1 MDVLIGSPNLFII
14 SNNEYN
20 HYLTYNDYQNI
31 VLFGMNNANNISFVL
46 EINEDQDITYLFYQL
61 YNYNPLKSEQVYKYI
76 LLRPYG
82 KSVDRI
88 LEKINLYNYHWRFR
102 INLIPDNINNN
113 INFKDKLCL
122 YSKDQRYYS
131 INFNQGL
138 LNRKIPVY
146 FNKKSTSLIVNT

>member
-1 MDVLIGSPNLFII
+1 MDVLKGSPNLFII
-14 SNNEYN
+14 SNNKYN
-20 HYLTYNDYQNI
+20 HYLTYNDYQNV
-31 VLFGMNNANNISFVL
+31 VLFGMNSTNNISFVL
-46 EINEDQDITYLFYQL
+46 EINENKDITYLFYQL
-61 YNYNPLKSEQVYKYI
+61 YNYKPLKSEQIYKYI

-82 KSVDRI
+82 KNVDKI
-88 LEKINLYNYHWRFR
+88 IENINLYNYHWRFR

-113 INFKDKLCL
+113 INFNDKLCL

>member
-76 LLRPYG
+76 RLSHVITLSTALQLHVPYPTTPLQ
-82 KSVDRI
+82 V
-88 LEKINLYNYHWRFR
+88 
-102 INLIPDNINNN
+102 P
-113 INFKDKLCL
+113 
-122 YSKDQRYYS
+122 
-131 INFNQGL
+131 
-138 LNRKIPVY
+138 
-146 FNKKSTSLIVNT
+146 